1 MHCAH
6 VAGNNHGVSRIVS
19 PMSIASLKNLAV
31 TLSSC
36 ATVSVA
42 KRVVLL
48 YVLPTQKSS
57 FRISAALCDSPPHT
71 QLIFGVTAGI
81 RVKVENDN
89 LKEAHA
95 RSLWSATPVQ

>member
-1 MHCAH
+1 
-6 VAGNNHGVSRIVS
+6 
-19 PMSIASLKNLAV
+19 MSIASLKNLAV

-57 FRISAALCDSPPHT
+57 FRISAALCDSPLHT
-71 QLIFGVTAGI
+71 KLMFGVTARI

-89 LKEAHA
+89 LKQAHA
-95 RSLWSATPVQ
+95 LSLWSATPVRQNHGNATCCNDFSA

>member
-1 MHCAH
+1 VHCAH
-6 VAGNNHGVSRIVS
+6 VAGNNHGVTRIID

-57 FRISAALCDSPPHT
+57 FRISAALCDSPLHT
-71 QLIFGVTAGI
+71 KLMFGVTARI
-81 RVKVENDN
+81 RIKVEIDN
-89 LKEAHA
+89 LKQVRA
-95 RSLWSATPVQ
+95 